1 MAEDSAVA
9 AQIVRLLRQ
18 QPPGVW
24 ELIEARE
31 GAHTGDIVLRDATGT
46 PVAYARPAA

>member
-1 MAEDSAVA
+1 MAETAAVA
-9 AQIVRLLRQ
+9 TQIVRLLH

-24 ELIEARE
+24 ELIEVR
-31 GAHTGDIVLRDATGT
+31 GPAHPGDVVIRDADGT